1 MAAKRPLILVLFF
14 CLLVILTVLVTM
26 ISVRV
31 MTPQDWQAHDQ
42 PHGHAWLHKELGLT
56 ETEAAAID
64 AFEDP
69 YRTERARLQEEFDRR
84 VQAIADLLQNKDAFG
99 PDVVHA
105 IHELHIVHGQLQELS
120 IRHYYDMLS
129 VLPPDKQEQLRSLA
143 VAALSTP
150 Q

>member
-1 MAAKRPLILVLFF
+1 MTGKRPLILFLFF
-14 CLLVILTVLVTM
+14 TLLVLLTVLVTV

-31 MTPQDWQAHDQ
+31 MTPEDWQSHDQ
-42 PHGHAWLHKELGLT
+42 PHGHDWLHHTLGLT
-56 ETEAAAID
+56 ETEREAID

-69 YRTERARLQEEFDRR
+69 YRTERARLQEEFDQK
-84 VQAIADLLQNKDAFG
+84 VQAIADLLENSEEFG

-120 IRHYYDMLS
+120 IRHYFDMLR
-129 VLPPDKQEQLRSLA
+129 VLSPDKQDQLRKLA
-143 VAALSTP
+143 VEALSTP